1 MTIFSKNLGGPWS
14 LCPPWLRLCPTPQG
28 IEVPGVE
35 KFKNHCWSVMVVT
48 EEASLA
54 LMPLTWHQCSI
65 ATWSLAYKAS
75 GYGCPHSQTT
85 HDTQS

>member
-1 MTIFSKNLGGPWS
+1 
-14 LCPPWLRLCPTPQG
+14 
-28 IEVPGVE
+28 
-35 KFKNHCWSVMVVT
+35 MVVT